1 MIVLYILFFDDYI
14 QFDEEEYDLEEEVDL
29 EEENDTI
36 DRNLFYDNGVND
48 MDLCSDD
55 NTYTNQQN

>member
-1 MIVLYILFFDDYI
+1 M
-14 QFDEEEYDLEEEVDL
+14 EEVDL

-48 MDLCSDD
+48 MDFCSDD
-55 NTYTNQQN
+55 NTYTNQQDQQSNPVEIHNSVNEQGNSQ